1 METIQ
6 GIIDTIKQWPS
17 TIWWSM
23 GVIFIIS
30 WFWDT
35 PLRKN
40 KDKMTD
46 DKNNKSE
53 GN

>member
-30 WFWDT
+30 WF
-35 PLRKN
+35 LI
-40 KDKMTD
+40 D
-46 DKNNKSE
+46 DKNNKSK